1 MTKYAIIYLYLQFSV
16 KAISPCEKTSKVVML
31 SKVIFIF

>member
-1 MTKYAIIYLYLQFSV
+1 MTKYAIIYLYLQCSV
-16 KAISPCEKTSKVVML
+16 KACEKTSKVVML